1 MVPFQNYIRQPCP
14 PKKMVAIAKN
24 RRLTFIFLSDFDA
37 VFSLDSLLNYLSVV
51 CQRIWLCTESS
62 IYLAIIMA
70 FLFWGA
76 TLSQVSDYR
85 LLGASSILSFYYYY
99 RVDTSASPV
108 PPWYHLPSS
117 QCFSTDMVY
126 YIYLLLKFTDL
137 K

>member
-1 MVPFQNYIRQPCP
+1 MSTDLTMYRIFHILSNNYG
-14 PKKMVAIAKN
+14 
-24 RRLTFIFLSDFDA
+24 
-37 VFSLDSLLNYLSVV
+37 FSIL
-51 CQRIWLCTESS
+51 
-62 IYLAIIMA
+62 
-70 FLFWGA
+70 GP